1 MSQCLL
7 RYRGRDIG
15 PQDVEFIRQFIAD
28 RPQMSRRR
36 LSAELCRA
44 WNWVQPNGALR
55 DMVCRGLM
63 LALHRGGWI
72 ELPPTR
78 MRVPN
83 NVIAHRRRR
92 ATDQCVDQ
100 TPLQCTL
107 KELGPLR
114 IEQVRRQEGEDLWAY
129 LLAEH
134 HYLGYIRP
142 VGEHLK
148 YLVWANARP
157 IAAMGWSSAPR
168 HLAPRDRFIGWSADQ
183 RRENLALLAYNTR
196 FLILPWIEVRHLAS
210 HLLARVARRICLDW
224 QQLYQ
229 HPVYLLETFI
239 DPARFS
245 GTCYRAANWI
255 DLGQTTGR
263 GHNARTSR
271 RDQPRK
277 ELWVYPLVRD
287 FQRRL
292 MQNHG

>member
-1 MSQCLL
+1 MSPCLL

-28 RPQMSRRR
+28 RPNLSRRG

-72 ELPPTR
+72 QLPPTR
-78 MRVPN
+78 VRVPN

-92 ATDQCVDQ
+92 AGVHFVDSS
-100 TPLQCTL
+100 PLKCTL

-114 IEQVRRQEGEDLWAY
+114 VEQVRRREGEDLWAQ
-129 LLAEH
+129 LLAAY

-148 YLVWANARP
+148 YLVWAQGRP
-157 IAAMGWSSAPR
+157 VAAMGWSSAPR
-168 HLAPRDRFIGWSADQ
+168 HLAPRDRFIGWSITQ
-183 RRENLALLAYNTR
+183 RRQNLHLLAYNTR
-196 FLILPWIEVRHLAS
+196 FLIMPWIEVRHLAS
-210 HLLARVARRICLDW
+210 HLLAYIARRISLDW
-224 QQLYQ
+224 QQLY
-229 HPVYLLETFI
+229 HHRVHLLETFI
-239 DPARFS
+239 DPARFA
-245 GTCYRAANWI
+245 GTCYRAANWTY
-255 DLGQTTGR
+255 LGQTSGV
-263 GHNARTSR
+263 GHNSRTNR

-277 ELWVYPLVRD
+277 QLWVYALGKD
-287 FQRRL
+287 FRERL
-292 MQNHG
+292 CSP